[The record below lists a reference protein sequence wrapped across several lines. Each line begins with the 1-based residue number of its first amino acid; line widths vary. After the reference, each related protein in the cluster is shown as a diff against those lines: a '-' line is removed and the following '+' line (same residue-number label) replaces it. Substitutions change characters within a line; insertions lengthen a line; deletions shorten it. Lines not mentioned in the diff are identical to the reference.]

1 MKIVLRIIFGIAF
14 LLVAFFGLGPV
25 MLADGMMGERILS
38 LIVVLLIFAAL
49 YVLYKWSM
57 KKSRG

>member
-1 MKIVLRIIFGIAF
+1 MKIVLRIVFGIAF

-25 MLADGMMGERILS
+25 LMADGMPGERTLT

-49 YVLYKWSM
+49 FVVYKWL
-57 KKSRG
+57 KKRIS

>member
-1 MKIVLRIIFGIAF
+1 MKIVLRIVFGIAF

-25 MLADGMMGERILS
+25 MMADGMPGERTLT

-49 YVLYKWSM
+49 FVVYKWL
-57 KKSRG
+57 KKRIS

>member
-25 MLADGMMGERILS
+25 VLADGMMEERILT
-38 LIVVLLIFAAL
+38 LIVVLVIFSVL
-49 YVLYKWSM
+49 YVLYKWFM
-57 KKSRG
+57 KKSRD

>member
-1 MKIVLRIIFGIAF
+1 MKIVLRIVFGIAF

-25 MLADGMMGERILS
+25 LMADGMPGERTLT

-49 YVLYKWSM
+49 FAVYKSL
-57 KKSRG
+57 KKRIS

>member
-1 MKIVLRIIFGIAF
+1 MKIVLRIVFGIAF

-25 MLADGMMGERILS
+25 LMADGMPGERTLT

-49 YVLYKWSM
+49 FAVYKWL
-57 KKSRG
+57 KKRIS

>member
-1 MKIVLRIIFGIAF
+1 MKIVLRIVFGIAF
-14 LLVAFFGLGPV
+14 LSVAFFGLGPV

>member
-1 MKIVLRIIFGIAF
+1 MKIVLRIVFGLAF

-25 MLADGMMGERILS
+25 LMADGMPGERTLT

-49 YVLYKWSM
+49 FVVYKWL
-57 KKSRG
+57 KKRLS

>member
-1 MKIVLRIIFGIAF
+1 MKIVLRIVFGFAF

-25 MLADGMMGERILS
+25 LMADGMPGERTLT

-49 YVLYKWSM
+49 FVVYKWL
-57 KKSRG
+57 KKRLS

>member
-1 MKIVLRIIFGIAF
+1 MKIVLRIVFGIAF

-25 MLADGMMGERILS
+25 LMADGMLSERTLT

-49 YVLYKWSM
+49 FVVYKWLM
-57 KKSRG
+57 KRIS

>member
-1 MKIVLRIIFGIAF
+1 MKIVLRIVFGIAF

-57 KKSRG
+57 KKSRR